1 MAPRLRRPE
10 RLYGAYVFDLDGTLY
25 LGEDALPGAVETVAF
40 LREAGARLAFVTNN
54 PLQLPAGWA
63 RKLRGLGFEVA
74 DEEVISSMDAL
85 IAYLRRHHA
94 GARLFPIAEPPLIHQ
109 LVTAGFRVTADPDR
123 TDVVVVSF
131 DRGFHYDKL
140 RLAFLAVNE
149 GARIVATNPD
159 AYCPTPDGGLPD
171 CGAILAAIE
180 AASGKR
186 ANAIV
191 GKPSALMAA
200 TVLERLGSSPGD
212 TLVVGDRLETD
223 IRMARSAG
231 LASALV
237 LTGAARVAPS
247 PLELDRPDF
256 VIGSVRELTVR
267 KLGLSRCDGREDH
280 PGQSAPGRAHPSKRT
295 P

>member
-1 MAPRLRRPE
+1 MTKAPGWPRPE
-10 RLYGAYVFDLDGTLY
+10 RLYGGYVFDLDGTLY
-25 LGEDALPGAVETVAF
+25 LGEDAIPGATETLDL
-40 LREAGARLAFVTNN
+40 LRGSGARLAFVTNN
-54 PLQLPAGWA
+54 PLELPADWA
-63 RKLRGLGFEVA
+63 RKLRRLGFEVA
-74 DEEVISSMDAL
+74 DGEVISSTDAL
-85 IAYLRRHHA
+85 IGYLGHHHS
-94 GARLFPIAEPPLIHQ
+94 GARLFPIAEPPVVEL
-109 LVTAGFRVTADPDR
+109 LVTAGFRMTEEPDR

-131 DRGFHYDKL
+131 DRGFHYEKL
-140 RLAFLAVNE
+140 RLAFLAVNS

-186 ANAIV
+186 ADAIV

-200 TVLERLGSSPGD
+200 TALQRLGSPPAD

-237 LTGAARVAPS
+237 LTGATRIPPS
-247 PLELDRPDF
+247 PLEPNSPDF
-256 VIGSVRELTVR
+256 VIDSVRELAVG
-267 KLGLSRCDGREDH
+267 KLRHSRQRG
-280 PGQSAPGRAHPSKRT
+280 S
-295 P
+295 

>member
-1 MAPRLRRPE
+1 MAPGWPRPE
-10 RLYGAYVFDLDGTLY
+10 RVYGGYVFDLDGTLY
-25 LGEDALPGAVETVAF
+25 LGEAALPGASETVAL
-40 LREAGARLAFVTNN
+40 LRSSGARLAFVTNN
-54 PLQLPAGWA
+54 PLQLPADWA
-63 RKLRGLGFEVA
+63 RKLRRLGFEVA
-74 DEEVISSMDAL
+74 DDEVFSSTDAL
-85 IAYLRRHHA
+85 IAYLRHHHA
-94 GARLFPIAEPPLIHQ
+94 EARLFPIAEPPVVQL
-109 LVTAGFRVTADPDR
+109 LVTAGFCVTADPDR

-140 RLAFLAVNE
+140 RLAFLAVKA

-180 AASGKR
+180 AASGRR
-186 ANAIV
+186 ADAIV

-200 TVLERLGSSPGD
+200 TVLERLGSSPED

-237 LTGAARVAPS
+237 LTGATRVAPS
-247 PLELDRPDF
+247 PLEPNRPDF
-256 VIGSVRELTVR
+256 VIDSVRELAVGELR
-267 KLGLSRCDGREDH
+267 HSAADGRH
-280 PGQSAPGRAHPSKRT
+280 SI
-295 P
+295 